1 LEETEKLKKELINL
15 KLNEQSNAGKK
26 RRSCISIDKNSTF
39 LAQNMECLEKV
50 TQKKHD
56 LEVEN
61 EILKGKLQLNEKRIK
76 EVQAE
81 NESVC
86 KVMENLKNELKRKA
100 TLQSD
105 REITQREHAL
115 KDVSNS
121 QFARHTVPAE
131 KCYA

>member
-15 KLNEQSNAGKK
+15 KLNEQLMAGKK
-26 RRSCISIDKNSTF
+26 GRSFISIDKNSTF
-39 LAQNMECLEKV
+39 LAQNMECLDKV

-56 LEVEN
+56 LEAEN
-61 EILKGKLQLNEKRIK
+61 EILKGKLQVNEKRIK

-105 REITQREHAL
+105 GEITQREHAL
-115 KDVSNS
+115 KDVSNL
-121 QFARHTVPAE
+121 QFSEDTLPVE
-131 KCYA
+131 KC